1 MIVSELA
8 TAAKTDARQ
17 IEPLWLAVYR
27 LICRWANRYAPH
39 DGSTSRYEVDD
50 LIQAAYPAL
59 LAAVRAYPEGSP
71 YQFTTYLFNHCKNAF
86 REVMGLRTSKREPAT
101 VALETPIADG
111 LAIVDMIPDQDAE
124 ESFRAVENAIYT
136 RQLRKAL
143 DQAIETLPSP
153 QDTIIAGLFFHG
165 RTRKELA
172 EEQGCT
178 YGALVAQHV
187 QAMRNLRR
195 RKPLRD
201 FHYDVYG
208 IRGTGYQRFRQTG
221 TSATEAAALE
231 KLRREAALR

>member
-1 MIVSELA
+1 MTVNELA
-8 TAAKTDARQ
+8 IAAKNDRAH
-17 IEPLWLAVYR
+17 IEPLWLAVYK
-27 LICRWANRYAPH
+27 LICRWANRYAPR
-39 DGSTSRYEVDD
+39 DGSSNRYDADD

-86 REVMGLRTSKREPAT
+86 REVMGLRGRGGKTPPPT
-101 VALETPIADG
+101 PLETPIADG
-111 LAIVDMIPDQDAE
+111 LTLVDMIPDRDAE

-153 QDTIIAGLFFHG
+153 QDAIVNGLFFHG
-165 RTRKELA
+165 RTRNELA

-187 QAMRNLRR
+187 QAMRIPWCN
-195 RKPLRD
+195 
-201 FHYDVYG
+201 
-208 IRGTGYQRFRQTG
+208 
-221 TSATEAAALE
+221 SAG
-231 KLRREAALR
+231 KC